1 MVNDDALPR
10 VGLLRVCETVSR
22 AAPHAAFFCT
32 KKAGRGLFRVL
43 NGRRIEIMQLF
54 LFGLGAA
61 LFGAAAGA
69 WALGGL
75 GALWAAVGLAL
86 GIALAI
92 AGLLG
97 QRRAQARLAERLGAS
112 GGQTP
117 LEAAEALLQRVEKA
131 EHDNDALRNDLKHT
145 RDELLENHNRLDLMQ
160 SARRS
165 ADKSAQQRSAVLQRA
180 SSLCSR
186 LSEDVRGLAGMVSDV
201 EKGVHVQ
208 HDRLESTTAAMNS
221 IVEAAQVS
229 SSSSREVWDSARSSY
244 DKASLS
250 EQESR
255 EAQEA
260 IEGVKTAMLSLR
272 EAMRELNDKS
282 SGIGKVMSVI
292 NDVADQTNLLAL
304 NAAIEA
310 ARAGEAG
317 RGFAV
322 VADEVR
328 KLAEKTMDATK
339 GVADSVRSIQES
351 THANLEAVESATDA
365 SISGAEKASKVGV
378 TMKDIMADAQLMAQR
393 LKLIAEKSSEQAD
406 ASNVTSG
413 AVDDMRA
420 VAERTE
426 QLMQTFSASLLQLRS
441 GMEDMDML
449 VHALV
454 SDSYDMLPPENT
466 DVFVVWSPQLEIGV
480 PEVDAQHKQL
490 CEYLNALH
498 AAMREGRQARVGEL
512 LELLRNYA
520 HTHFRTEEALFTPI
534 EEYRAKDK
542 HLAQHRE
549 FEAKIDSIARASG
562 DSTTASFDILSFLK
576 NWLLNHIKVTDK
588 AITPFVRKR

>member
-1 MVNDDALPR
+1 MVNGDALPR

-86 GIALAI
+86 GIALAV

-97 QRRAQARLAERLGAS
+97 QRRAQAPLAERLGAS

-180 SSLCSR
+180 SALCSR

-466 DVFVVWSPQLEIGV
+466 DAFVVWSPQLEIGV

>member
-1 MVNDDALPR
+1 M
-10 VGLLRVCETVSR
+10 
-22 AAPHAAFFCT
+22 H
-32 KKAGRGLFRVL
+32 
-43 NGRRIEIMQLF
+43 IF

-75 GALWAAVGLAL
+75 GALWAGAGLAVGIILAV
-86 GIALAI
+86 

-97 QRRAQARLAERLGAS
+97 LRRADARLAEKLGAS

-117 LEAAEALLQRVEKA
+117 LEAADALFQRVEKA
-131 EHDNDALRNDLKHT
+131 EHDNAALRNDLKHT

-160 SARRS
+160 SARRM
-165 ADKSAQQRSAVLQRA
+165 ADKNAQQRTAVLQRA
-180 SSLCSR
+180 SDLCSR

-201 EKGVHVQ
+201 DKGVQVQ
-208 HDRLESTTAAMNS
+208 HDRLESTTTAMNS

-229 SSSSREVWDSARSSY
+229 SNSSREVWDSARSSY
-244 DKASLS
+244 DKA
-250 EQESR
+250 R
-255 EAQEA
+255 A
-260 IEGVKTAMLSLR
+260 AMLSLR

-351 THANLEAVESATDA
+351 THANLEAVESATEA

-426 QLMQTFSASLLQLRS
+426 QLMHTFSASLLQLRS

-466 DVFVVWSPQLEIGV
+466 DAFVVWSPQLEIGV

-520 HTHFRTEEALFTPI
+520 RNHFRTEEALFMPI

-549 FEAKIDSIARASG
+549 FEAKVDSFTHASG
-562 DSTTASFDILSFLK
+562 DSTTVSFDILSFLK

>member
-1 MVNDDALPR
+1 MSSTGKTGTDGVRNLMQSFLLAL
-10 VGLLRVCETVSR
+10 
-22 AAPHAAFFCT
+22 AAALA
-32 KKAGRGLFRVL
+32 
-43 NGRRIEIMQLF
+43 
-54 LFGLGAA
+54 GAA
-61 LFGAAAGA
+61 VGA
-69 WALGGL
+69 WASDGL
-75 GALWAAVGLAL
+75 GLLWAGIGLGVAALLAVAAL
-86 GIALAI
+86 TGARTARL
-92 AGLLG
+92 
-97 QRRAQARLAERLGAS
+97 RLAEVLKAAD
-112 GGQTP
+112 GQSP
-117 LEAAEALLQRVEKA
+117 LEAAEALFRRVEAA
-131 EHDNDALRNDLKHT
+131 EHECETLRNDLKSSRADLLETHNKL
-145 RDELLENHNRLDLMQ
+145 ELLQ
-160 SARRS
+160 SARSS
-165 ADKSAQQRSAVLQRA
+165 ANKNAKQRSAVLQRA
-180 SSLCSR
+180 SALCTR
-186 LSEDVRGLAGMVSDV
+186 LSEDVRGLAGMVNDV
-201 EKGVHVQ
+201 EQGVQVQ
-208 HDRLESTTAAMNS
+208 HDRLESTTSAMNS
-221 IVEAAQVS
+221 IVEAAKVS
-229 SSSSREVWDSARSSY
+229 SSSSRDVWDSARSSY

-250 EQESR
+250 ERESR
-255 EAQEA
+255 DAQDA
-260 IEGVKTAMLSLR
+260 IEGVKAAMLSLR

-351 THANLEAVESATDA
+351 THANLEAVESATEA

-406 ASNVTSG
+406 ASNVTSS
-413 AVDDMRA
+413 AVEDMRN
-420 VAERTE
+420 VAQKTE
-426 QLMQTFSASLLQLRS
+426 DLMQTFAASLLQLRS

-454 SDSYDMLPPENT
+454 SDTYDMLPPENANT
-466 DVFVVWSPQLEIGV
+466 FMVWSPQLEIGV

-490 CEYLNALH
+490 CGYLNDLH

-512 LELLRNYA
+512 LQRLRDYA
-520 HTHFRTEEALFTPI
+520 HTHFRTEEALFMPI

-549 FEAKIDSIARASG
+549 FEAKVDSIANAPRDATSK
-562 DSTTASFDILSFLK
+562 SFEILSFLK
-576 NWLLNHIKVTDK
+576 NWLLNHIKGTDK

>member
-1 MVNDDALPR
+1 
-10 VGLLRVCETVSR
+10 
-22 AAPHAAFFCT
+22 
-32 KKAGRGLFRVL
+32 
-43 NGRRIEIMQLF
+43 
-54 LFGLGAA
+54 
-61 LFGAAAGA
+61 
-69 WALGGL
+69 
-75 GALWAAVGLAL
+75 
-86 GIALAI
+86 
-92 AGLLG
+92 
-97 QRRAQARLAERLGAS
+97 
-112 GGQTP
+112 
-117 LEAAEALLQRVEKA
+117 
-131 EHDNDALRNDLKHT
+131 
-145 RDELLENHNRLDLMQ
+145 
-160 SARRS
+160 
-165 ADKSAQQRSAVLQRA
+165 
-180 SSLCSR
+180 
-186 LSEDVRGLAGMVSDV
+186 
-201 EKGVHVQ
+201 
-208 HDRLESTTAAMNS
+208 
-221 IVEAAQVS
+221 
-229 SSSSREVWDSARSSY
+229 
-244 DKASLS
+244 
-250 EQESR
+250 
-255 EAQEA
+255 
-260 IEGVKTAMLSLR
+260 
-272 EAMRELNDKS
+272 
-282 SGIGKVMSVI
+282 
-292 NDVADQTNLLAL
+292 
-304 NAAIEA
+304 
-310 ARAGEAG
+310 
-317 RGFAV
+317 
-322 VADEVR
+322 
-328 KLAEKTMDATK
+328 
-339 GVADSVRSIQES
+339 
-351 THANLEAVESATDA
+351 
-365 SISGAEKASKVGV
+365 
-378 TMKDIMADAQLMAQR
+378 MAQR

-576 NWLLNHIKVTDK
+576 NWLFNHIKVTDK